1 MSKIELNRVKYSTYI
16 EKQVAGAIRNFAYTK
31 KVSAGYVIEA
41 AIKKCIPEKYFPE
54 SSA

>member
-1 MSKIELNRVKYSTYI
+1 VSNIESDKLKYSTYI
-16 EKQVAGAIRNFAYTK
+16 HKDVVEAIRNLAHAK